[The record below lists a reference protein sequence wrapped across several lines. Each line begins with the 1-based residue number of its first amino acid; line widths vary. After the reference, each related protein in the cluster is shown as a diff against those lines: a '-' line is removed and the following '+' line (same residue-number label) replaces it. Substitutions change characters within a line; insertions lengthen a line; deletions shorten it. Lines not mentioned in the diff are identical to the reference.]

1 MIRIHY
7 VPQVG
12 LPGKRLVYS
21 WSGRV
26 LTVRL
31 EPDGVEDVYDLSVL
45 GPGDEVVGV
54 ETETLPFT
62 PILSARLEI
71 DGDLHVTLLHWY
83 EGGEEPELAEEV
95 LDG

>member
-21 WSGRV
+21 WTGRV
-26 LTVRL
+26 LTARL
-31 EPDGVEDVYDLSVL
+31 EPDGVEDAYDLSVL
-45 GPGDEVVGV
+45 GPGDEVVGA
-54 ETETLPFT
+54 EPEALPFS
-62 PILSARLEI
+62 PLVSAWCLE
-71 DGDLHVTLLHWY
+71 DGTLEVTLLHWY
-83 EGGEEPELAEEV
+83 EGVEPSELAEEV